1 MTRDETGRARPP
13 GAPGRPQR
21 KKLPHER
28 PRWLRPEDEIFFITV
43 CCIGHGKNQLC
54 NPRIARGIFDSVEF
68 RNQNNVWYAHLVC
81 LMPDHLHA
89 LISFP
94 YERPMKLIMSDWK
107 RFLTTTLK
115 IEWQR
120 DFFDHRLRKEES
132 YLEKADYIRANPLR
146 AGLVAASEDWPYF
159 WQADPQDQNASRE
172 CRAPSAGAAGGRALP
187 LLLVIALL
195 FGACRPDMAN
205 QPKAK
210 PLSESDFFSNQANAR
225 PIPPHTVERG
235 GARENTAFYTG
246 LTNGTYITQL
256 PVKLTPELLARGR
269 ERFDAMCAECH
280 DRTGSGSGMV
290 VQRGFPQPPSY
301 HVPRLRDA
309 PIGHFF
315 DVITNGYG
323 VMYSYATRV
332 EPEDRWAI
340 AAYIRAVQ
348 LSHNIKAS
356 ELAPTEQQKLENE
369 Q

>member
-1 MTRDETGRARPP
+1 MTP

-107 RFLTTTLK
+107 RFLTTKLK

-146 AGLVAASEDWPYF
+146 AGWSQRQKIGLIFGRLIRKIRMRVV
-159 WQADPQDQNASRE
+159 NA
-172 CRAPSAGAAGGRALP
+172 GRHP
-187 LLLVIALL
+187 
-195 FGACRPDMAN
+195 P
-205 QPKAK
+205 
-210 PLSESDFFSNQANAR
+210 AR
-225 PIPPHTVERG
+225 PAVAP
-235 GARENTAFYTG
+235 
-246 LTNGTYITQL
+246 
-256 PVKLTPELLARGR
+256 
-269 ERFDAMCAECH
+269 
-280 DRTGSGSGMV
+280 
-290 VQRGFPQPPSY
+290 Y
-301 HVPRLRDA
+301 HCC
-309 PIGHFF
+309 
-315 DVITNGYG
+315 
-323 VMYSYATRV
+323 S
-332 EPEDRWAI
+332 
-340 AAYIRAVQ
+340 
-348 LSHNIKAS
+348 
-356 ELAPTEQQKLENE
+356 
-369 Q
+369 